1 MKNKNILV
9 CGLFAAVLITA
20 LAFPAC
26 EQPTNSPTPTFTGIT
41 AVYNG
46 TAAIY
51 PTTPLD
57 NLKTGLTVTAAYSN
71 GATQTV
77 TGYALSG
84 TLTVGTSTITVT
96 YKGKTTT
103 FTVSVTSVP
112 SNDITYTATQSGGA
126 DGVTDSNGITFTF
139 SESIDSLNLTAADIT
154 VGGTV
159 SKGLA
164 ELTGSGINWTLP
176 ITVNTAG
183 HTTVQITKTGI
194 EAEIKNV
201 TVYKAGSI
209 APTLTGITAVY
220 NGTAAIHP
228 TTPLDN
234 LKTDLTVTAAY
245 SDSTTQTVTDY
256 ALSGTLAV
264 GTSTITVT
272 YEGETTTFTV
282 TVTAPT
288 LTGITAVYNGTAEI
302 YPTTPLDNLK
312 TGLTVTAAYSDGT
325 TQPVTGYA
333 LSGTLTV
340 GTSTITV
347 TYEGKET
354 TFVVTVEPM
363 TISLLESYLNMK
375 LPNTKDT
382 PYNIPIK
389 INNSSD
395 FNTLKTVLNA
405 APNKYVYLDLSGST
419 ITTIPNNAF
428 NMGIDPDTYD
438 SIPFVTLT
446 GITIPDSV
454 TSIGE
459 SAFEMCTSLDSV
471 TIGNK
476 VTNIVDYAFYFCTSL
491 TSITIPA
498 NVTSI
503 GEEVFMGCKNLVSV
517 TFMSG
522 SISNFATNAFPGVA
536 SPNPGNMRV
545 EYLKTDGGAGTY
557 TTINGNQW
565 TKQ

>member
-9 CGLFAAVLITA
+9 CGLFAITLIVT
-20 LAFPAC
+20 LWLTAC
-26 EQPTNSPTPTFTGIT
+26 EQPTNSPTPTLTGIT
-41 AVYNG
+41 AVYTG
-46 TAAIY
+46 TATIY
-51 PTTPLD
+51 PTTPLN
-57 NLKTGLTVTAAYSN
+57 NLKTDLTVTAAYSDST
-71 GATQTV
+71 TQTV

-84 TLTVGTSTITVT
+84 TLTVGASTITVT

-103 FTVSVTSVP
+103 FTVTV
-112 SNDITYTATQSGGA
+112 
-126 DGVTDSNGITFTF
+126 
-139 SESIDSLNLTAADIT
+139 TAA
-154 VGGTV
+154 G
-159 SKGLA
+159 
-164 ELTGSGINWTLP
+164 
-176 ITVNTAG
+176 
-183 HTTVQITKTGI
+183 QIT
-194 EAEIKNV
+194 
-201 TVYKAGSI
+201 S
-209 APTLTGITAVY
+209 TLTGITAVY
-220 NGTAAIHP
+220 NGTATIYP

-256 ALSGTLAV
+256 ALSGTLTV
-264 GTSTITVT
+264 GASTITVT
-272 YEGETTTFTV
+272 YEGETTTFNV
-282 TVTAPT
+282 TVTAVGSTEPT
-288 LTGITAVYNGTAEI
+288 LTTITAVYNGTATI

-312 TGLTVTAAYSDGT
+312 TGLTVTAAYSDST
-325 TQPVTGYA
+325 TQTVTGYA
-333 LSGTLTV
+333 LSGTLTVGTSTVTVTYEGKTTTFDVPVIAPTLTGITAVYNGTAAIYPTTPLNDLKTGLTVTAAYSDSTTKTVTGYALNGTLTV

-382 PYNIPIK
+382 SYSIPIK
-389 INNSSD
+389 INNASD

-405 APNKYVYLDLSGST
+405 APSKYVYLDLSGST

-498 NVTSI
+498 SVTSI

-522 SISNFATNAFPGVA
+522 SISNFATDAFPGVA